1 LIQLNRNFYYRFLAL
16 LGFNSTWIQWIR
28 QCTTT
33 TSFSV
38 MIDGAP
44 FGKFLSSRGLR
55 QGDPLS
61 PFLFILG
68 SEILLRI
75 ILRAENRGLLHG
87 IKMSRLCPAIS
98 HLFFVD
104 DVMIFSRAS
113 VREAEVLINCLDT
126 YSSWSGQHINMAKST
141 VFFSKN
147 CWPATRVSINGI
159 LNLAHI
165 LTRVKYLGIP
175 LFLKRRKNDS
185 FIELKDRIC

>member
-1 LIQLNRNFYYRFLAL
+1 
-16 LGFNSTWIQWIR
+16 
-28 QCTTT
+28 
-33 TSFSV
+33 